1 MTNQI
6 CTLRPLTKNFEGLRR
21 HNQLQIFVP
30 DSLSTEQR
38 RLRTWL
44 VHVVHKAARHY
55 TAARDIVLAD
65 IRSSRLPDGSVAFHI
80 WDFCLEIEDCV
91 ATTYKGLKCAALLA
105 DRGGGP
111 GALEVTPEGKAVSN
125 LRNKLEHMH
134 TAIGG
139 GQSGSGPVFIVL
151 DASREHLCLRD
162 LKVPV
167 DYVPKLLEDLF
178 KATAAMFPQFDPA
191 SAPEREG
198 PSVLSIT
205 ATIEVT
211 EIPAPRRGTES
222 Q

>member
-1 MTNQI
+1 MNNQI

-21 HNQLQIFVP
+21 HNQLLIFVP
-30 DSLSTEQR
+30 DSLSTQER

-65 IRSSRLPDGSVAFHI
+65 MHSSRLPDGSVAFHM
-80 WDFCLEIEDCV
+80 WDFCLEMEDCV
-91 ATTYKGLKCAALLA
+91 ATIHKGLKCAALLA
-105 DRGGGP
+105 GRGGGP
-111 GALEVTPEGKAVSN
+111 GALEVTPEGKAVSA

-134 TAIGG
+134 TDIAG
-139 GQSGSGPVFIVL
+139 GQSGSGPVVIVL
-151 DASREHLCLRD
+151 DTPRENLCLRD

-167 DYVPKLLEDLF
+167 DYVPKLLENLF
-178 KATAAMFPQFDPA
+178 EATAAMFLQFDPA
-191 SAPEREG
+191 SAPEG
-198 PSVLSIT
+198 GGASVLSMT

-211 EIPAPRRGTES
+211 EVPAPHGKTGS